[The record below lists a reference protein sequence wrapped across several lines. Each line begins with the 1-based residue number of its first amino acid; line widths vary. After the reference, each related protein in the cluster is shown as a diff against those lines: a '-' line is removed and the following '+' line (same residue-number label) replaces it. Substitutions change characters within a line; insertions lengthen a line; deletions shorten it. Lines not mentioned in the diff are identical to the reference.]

1 MKFSTNNINL
11 VPGDIITFKNICSVK
26 TVFQSP
32 QFNQVLVYSGENIIV
47 IAMYVNTLET
57 TRIILLRESNF
68 SLLYIDVFY
77 KSGLEVE
84 LFNNRFNHL
93 VT

>member
-11 VPGDIITFKNICSVK
+11 APGDIITFKNICSVK
-26 TVFQSP
+26 TVFQTP
-32 QFNQVLVYSGENIIV
+32 QKSNQVLVFSGENIIV
-47 IAMYVNTLET
+47 IAMYLNTLET

-84 LFNNRFNHL
+84 LFNNRFNH
-93 VT
+93 